1 MGAEV
6 TVCGPS
12 TLVPPE
18 IESLGAKIN
27 YNIHEVIEESD
38 VLMPLR
44 IQMERQQQK
53 FLPSLREYAKEFGID
68 KKKLEPAKKDV
79 IIMHPGPTNRGL
91 EVSAEV
97 ADGKYSVILNQVTN
111 GVAVRMAV
119 LYLLLGAKGKSIEEK

>member
-18 IESLGAKIN
+18 ITSLGAKIN
-27 YNIHEVIEESD
+27 YDIRDVIKHSD

-44 IQMERQQQK
+44 IQMERQQQR

-68 KKKLEPAKKDV
+68 KKKLELAKKDV

-91 EVSAEV
+91 EISAEV
-97 ADGKYSVILNQVTN
+97 ADGQYSVILNQVTN

-119 LYLLLGAKGKSIEEK
+119 LYLLLGTKDKGAEGK

>member
-1 MGAEV
+1 MGAQV
-6 TVCGPS
+6 TVCGPA
-12 TLVPPE
+12 TLIPPE
-18 IESLGAKIN
+18 ITAMGAKVN
-27 YNIHEVIEESD
+27 YDLDEVIRTSD

-44 IQMERQQQK
+44 IQMERQEQK

-68 KKKLEPAKKDV
+68 AKKLKQAKKDV

-97 ADGKYSVILNQVTN
+97 ADGKYSVILDQVTN

-119 LYLLLGAKGKSIEEK
+119 LYLLLGIKK